1 MRSIVN
7 GMLVALL
14 LATVTAGTTF
24 AKGKRSTV
32 TFTADTKVNDVLVKK
47 GTYQVVF
54 NEEAGELTILKDRKP
69 IAKTSAQAVDR
80 EGRRR
85 NLEVYTFTEN
95 SEIKFVG
102 IAFEGSNQK
111 LIVNQSGMAAA
122 DSN

>member
-32 TFTADTKVNDVLVKK
+32 TFAADTKVNDVLVKK

-54 NEEAGELTILKDRKP
+54 NEEAGELTILKGRKP

-85 NLEVYTFTEN
+85 NMEVYTFTEN

-111 LIVNQSGMAAA
+111 LIVNQAGMAAA